1 MLIYMS
7 FLIPVLHYLSNT
19 FLMYFAKVS
28 NHNGLKKKN
37 FFVGLF
43 FPDTKKKCANTSCC
57 CSVAQS
63 CPTLCDS
70 MDCSIHRLPCPSLS
84 PGACSNPCP
93 LGRWCHPTISSSV
106 VPFSFCL
113 QSFPAPAGGPII
125 QFNSD
130 NIYLEIVS
138 GPAGEEL
145 TPTGYTP
152 CIPLQDTSHK
162 SSCHLCFQPLAKD

>member
-1 MLIYMS
+1 M
-7 FLIPVLHYLSNT
+7 PVLHYLSNT

-37 FFVGLF
+37 FVVGF
-43 FPDTKKKCANTSCC
+43 SPPSPKRN
-57 CSVAQS
+57 V
-63 CPTLCDS
+63 PTPA
-70 MDCSIHRLPCPSLS
+70 IVVQSLS
-84 PGACSNPCP
+84 CVQLSATPWTAAYTGFPVLHHLPELAQTHVHWVGDAIQPS
-93 LGRWCHPTISSSV
+93 HSV

-113 QSFPAPAGGPII
+113 QSSPAPPKCPII

-138 GPAGEEL
+138 GSTGQGL

-152 CIPLQDTSHK
+152 CIPLQD
-162 SSCHLCFQPLAKD
+162 SCHLCFQPLAKD

>member
-7 FLIPVLHYLSNT
+7 FLIPVLHYFSNT

-113 QSFPAPAGGPII
+113 QSFPASGSFPGSWLFASSGQSIGASASASVLPMSIEGWFPLWLTGVI
-125 QFNSD
+125 ALPSK
-130 NIYLEIVS
+130 EIK
-138 GPAGEEL
+138 A
-145 TPTGYTP
+145 
-152 CIPLQDTSHK
+152 
-162 SSCHLCFQPLAKD
+162 